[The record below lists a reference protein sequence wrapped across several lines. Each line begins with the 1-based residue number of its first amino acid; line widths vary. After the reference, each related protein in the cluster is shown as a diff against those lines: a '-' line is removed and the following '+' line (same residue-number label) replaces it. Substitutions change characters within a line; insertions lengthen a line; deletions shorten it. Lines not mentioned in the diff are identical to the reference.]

1 MAEEIKNEA
10 VEAIEEPKPKAK
22 RTRRKKAVEPV
33 VETVSAIPEVGVV
46 KTTSEEPAIKSKA
59 VSKPKANKYTGKV
72 IASLLNV
79 REKPEMN
86 AAVLYA
92 VNYNDKLVIVDE
104 NNGWGKLEN
113 GGFVMLKFIKKVDD

>member
-1 MAEEIKNEA
+1 MNEEIKNEA
-10 VEAIEEPKPKAK
+10 VEEQPKPK
-22 RTRRKKAVEPV
+22 RTRRKPKAVEPTV
-33 VETVSAIPEVGVV
+33 EAKAVETVS
-46 KTTSEEPAIKSKA
+46 EEPVIKSKA
-59 VSKPKANKYTGKV
+59 AYKPKANKYTGKV

-79 REKPEMN
+79 REKPEIN
-86 AAVLYA
+86 AAVFYA

>member
-10 VEAIEEPKPKAK
+10 VEAIEETKPKAK

-33 VETVSAIPEVGVV
+33 VETVSEAPEPETAPEAPV
-46 KTTSEEPAIKSKA
+46 IKSKA

-79 REKPEMN
+79 REKPEIN
-86 AAVLYA
+86 AAVFYA

-104 NNGWGKLEN
+104 INGWGKLEN